1 MSEPRDYFDFD
12 ASNPYR
18 RLFARNV
25 SLVRRPPRHE
35 TAGGSIERAAR
46 PDPAG
51 LIVAF
56 SAERERSLR
65 EGRQHISRQSAVA
78 ATIPNWRRTRTA
90 SRAARRAGGVSARA
104 IVPATRLRERA
115 GLNEVFDLAS
125 NYSPKTA
132 SAVTNRA
139 QTLHQ

>member
-1 MSEPRDYFDFD
+1 MSEPTDYFDFD
-12 ASNPYR
+12 ASNSCR

-78 ATIPNWRRTRTA
+78 ATIPMWQAAGEYRSNSTRNFCRGYA
-90 SRAARRAGGVSARA
+90 PGCRGQVSEGE
-104 IVPATRLRERA
+104 IVERA
-115 GLNEVFDLAS
+115 LRVADL
-125 NYSPKTA
+125 
-132 SAVTNRA
+132 RA
-139 QTLHQ
+139 LIA